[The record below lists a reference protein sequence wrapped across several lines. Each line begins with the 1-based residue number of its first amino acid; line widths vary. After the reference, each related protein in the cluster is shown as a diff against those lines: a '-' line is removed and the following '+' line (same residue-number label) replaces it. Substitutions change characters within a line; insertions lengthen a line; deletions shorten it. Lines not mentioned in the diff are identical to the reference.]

1 MSTPTVDTTAA
12 AKDAWALFWRIF
24 SADKPRRM
32 ATLNELGLAPM
43 QSMALMQLRPG
54 EPMTMSAM
62 AHALQCDNSN
72 VTGIADRLEAMGLI
86 ERRAA
91 EHDRRVKTLVITELG
106 TRVRGQVELR
116 MSVPPPPLASL
127 SDEDATAL
135 RDILQRALDE
145 RERALARSDVLR
157 RRADQPRLALLL
169 EDKGRPAGGPSAG
182 EQAREQWARDVGV
195 VEHERWPE
203 LDVGGKDPVGLAR
216 LELGQ
221 RSLLERFGDLVALRA
236 DLLRG

>member
-1 MSTPTVDTTAA
+1 MNHAIFEVCYIYGMSTPTVDTTAA
-12 AKDAWALFWRIF
+12 ARDAWALFWRIF

-32 ATLNELGLAPM
+32 ATLSELGLAPM

-106 TRVRGQVELR
+106 KQVRDQVERR
-116 MSVPPPPLASL
+116 MSVPPPPLAGL
-127 SDEDATAL
+127 PEADAIAL
-135 RDILQRALDE
+135 RDILQRALD
-145 RERALARSDVLR
+145 V
-157 RRADQPRLALLL
+157 
-169 EDKGRPAGGPSAG
+169 
-182 EQAREQWARDVGV
+182 
-195 VEHERWPE
+195 
-203 LDVGGKDPVGLAR
+203 
-216 LELGQ
+216 
-221 RSLLERFGDLVALRA
+221 
-236 DLLRG
+236 